1 MFESTIQVLYIY
13 IYINYIDNP
22 IYMGERNA
30 ILSWNIWQQQ
40 IAFQNS
46 LTEVDGISLPI
57 SPTVHLPSG
66 YLTVVQKKNIFN
78 R

>member
-1 MFESTIQVLYIY
+1 MIILYT
-13 IYINYIDNP
+13 
-22 IYMGERNA
+22 GVRHA

-66 YLTVVQKKNIFN
+66 YLTVFQKRNTIFN